1 MAQRHGDVLSS
12 ALCFDRHAKP
22 RRRRSIRQHAPR
34 CVGGRA
40 RGPSE
45 AILLPTAVL
54 EKAEPTPRPENAEQL
69 AKLAPSARCHLE
81 RTVQDLGL
89 ILTVSDR
96 SRALPTDDAL
106 IERAHDSWLISPRV
120 SLEGSDVR
128 LRIVAIAPGEN
139 VLRERAQSV
148 AVQELEIRAN
158 VMMRDV
164 VRSAHVIAEHG
175 PAPLAPE
182 PALDSD
188 APRSQG
194 RAVLALNAA
203 VVGGY
208 VGFSLQRA
216 SGSVD
221 ARLTYPLVALGTGI
235 GLGASMLVADEWDI
249 TLGDAWFLS
258 AGAWWPIA
266 SGVLIA
272 KSYQVPKEDRYV
284 YGLVAASAG
293 VSLSAAALSIKPVSE
308 GGALLAHSGGAAGTL
323 LGGLTEMAYRGSTDF
338 TPERG
343 MGYGAGIG
351 ALTAGALATQVKVS
365 SSRMLLIDLAASL
378 GALTGAAAAS
388 PLLLVGEKENRTRN
402 RLWLA
407 SIGTGTVIGGGIG
420 WLTTRGGR
428 NQEQKSLL
436 AVPYFGVEPADPSRG
451 TRSFMSLGLQGLW

>member
-1 MAQRHGDVLSS
+1 MRNIVVVALFGTVLLAVPAV
-12 ALCFDRHAKP
+12 ALA
-22 RRRRSIRQHAPR
+22 
-34 CVGGRA
+34 
-40 RGPSE
+40 GPSE
-45 AILLPTAVL
+45 AILMPTAVS
-54 EKAEPTPRPENAEQL
+54 EKGELALQPENTEQL
-69 AKLAPSARCHLE
+69 AKLARQVDAILSEA
-81 RTVQDLGL
+81 VQDLGL
-89 ILTVSDR
+89 TLTVSDR
-96 SRALPTDDAL
+96 SRVLPTDDAL
-106 IERAHDSWLISPRV
+106 TERKRDSWLISPRV
-120 SLEGSDVR
+120 SLEGSGVR
-128 LRIVAIAPGEN
+128 LRIVAVAPGEN
-139 VLRERAQSV
+139 VLRERSQRVDPQA
-148 AVQELEIRAN
+148 LEIRAN

-164 VRSAHVIAEHG
+164 VQSAHAIAEQSPQG
-175 PAPLAPE
+175 PSPE
-182 PALDSD
+182 RALDSD

-272 KSYQVPKEDRYV
+272 KSYDVPKEDLYV

-293 VSLSAAALSIKPVSE
+293 VSLSVAALTLKPMSE
-308 GGALLAHSGGAAGTL
+308 GGAVLAHSGGAAGTL
-323 LGGLTEMAYRGSTDF
+323 LGGLTEMAYRGSTDL

-351 ALTAGALATQVKVS
+351 VVTAGALATQVKVS

-378 GALTGAAAAS
+378 GALIGAAAAS
-388 PLLLVGEKENRTRN
+388 PLLLVDEQQSPTRN
-402 RLWLA
+402 RVWLA
-407 SIGTGTVIGGGIG
+407 SIAAGTVIGGGIG
-420 WLTTRGGR
+420 WLTTRGSSTKD
-428 NQEQKSLL
+428 EKSLRTL
-436 AVPYFGVEPADPSRG
+436 PYFSMEPANPSRG

>member
-1 MAQRHGDVLSS
+1 MRKLAVVAAFSTALLVSGP
-12 ALCFDRHAKP
+12 ALC
-22 RRRRSIRQHAPR
+22 APN
-34 CVGGRA
+34 
-40 RGPSE
+40 E
-45 AILLPTAVL
+45 AILLPTAVPA
-54 EKAEPTPRPENAEQL
+54 KAELAMQPEEAEQL
-69 AKLAPSARCHLE
+69 AKVARQLDAILSE
-81 RTVQDLGL
+81 AVQDLGL
-89 ILTVSDR
+89 TLTVSGR
-96 SRALPTDDAL
+96 SRVLPTDDAL

-120 SLEGSDVR
+120 SPESNGVR
-128 LRIVAIAPGEN
+128 LRIVAVAPGEN
-139 VLRERAQSV
+139 VLRERSQHVDLQA
-148 AVQELEIRAN
+148 LEIRGI
-158 VMMRDV
+158 VMLRDV
-164 VRSAHVIAEHG
+164 VHSARAATE
-175 PAPLAPE
+175 PNPE
-182 PALDSD
+182 ARAVERAVESD

-203 VVGGY
+203 IVGGY

-216 SGSVD
+216 SGSED

-272 KSYQVPKEDRYV
+272 QSYKAPKEDLYV

-293 VSLSAAALSIKPVSE
+293 VSLSVAALSSKPMSE
-308 GGALLAHSGGAAGTL
+308 GGALLTHSGGATGTL
-323 LGGLTEMAYRGSTDF
+323 LGGLTQMFYLGSTSS

-351 ALTAGALATQVKVS
+351 VLTAGALATQVKVT

-388 PLLLVGEKENRTRN
+388 PLLLVDETENATRN

-407 SIGTGTVIGGGIG
+407 SVAAGTVMGGTIGFFS
-420 WLTTRGGR
+420 TRSAAS
-428 NQEQKSLL
+428 KDAKALH
-436 AVPYFGVEPADPSRG
+436 AIPYFNMEPANQARG
-451 TRSFMSLGLQGLW
+451 TRSFMSLGLQGSW

>member
-1 MAQRHGDVLSS
+1 MA
-12 ALCFDRHAKP
+12 
-22 RRRRSIRQHAPR
+22 APN
-34 CVGGRA
+34 
-40 RGPSE
+40 E
-45 AILLPTAVL
+45 AVLLPTAVPT
-54 EKAEPTPRPENAEQL
+54 KAELPLQPEDAEQL
-69 AKLAPSARCHLE
+69 AKVARQLDSILSE
-81 RTVQDLGL
+81 AVQDLGL
-89 ILTVSDR
+89 TLTVSNR
-96 SRALPTDDAL
+96 TRVLPTDDAL
-106 IERAHDSWLISPRV
+106 VERARDSWIISPRV
-120 SLEGSDVR
+120 SPEGNGLR
-128 LRIVAIAPGEN
+128 LRIVAVAPGEN
-139 VLRERAQSV
+139 VLRERSQRVDLQA
-148 AVQELEIRAN
+148 LEIRAN

-164 VRSAHVIAEHG
+164 VHSSRAPLEG
-175 PAPLAPE
+175 GPTPPAPE
-182 PALDSD
+182 RTVESE

-221 ARLTYPLVALGTGI
+221 PRLTYPLVALGTGI

-272 KSYQVPKEDRYV
+272 KSYDVPKEDRYV

-293 VSLSAAALSIKPVSE
+293 VTLSVAAVSAKPMSE

-323 LGGLTEMAYRGSTDF
+323 LGGLTQMAYEGKTDI

-351 ALTAGALATQVKVS
+351 VLTAGALATQVKVT

-388 PLLLVGEKENRTRN
+388 PLLLVDEKEDPTRN
-402 RLWLA
+402 RIWLA
-407 SIGTGTVIGGGIG
+407 SVAAGTVIGGTIG
-420 WLTTRGGR
+420 WFSTRGAAS
-428 NQEQKSLL
+428 KDDKP
-436 AVPYFGVEPADPSRG
+436 AHAMPYFNIEPANPLRG
-451 TRSFMSLGLQGLW
+451 TRSFTSFGLHGSW

>member
-1 MAQRHGDVLSS
+1 MRSLATIAAFGT
-12 ALCFDRHAKP
+12 ALAA
-22 RRRRSIRQHAPR
+22 APA
-34 CVGGRA
+34 VA
-40 RGPSE
+40 LAAPSE
-45 AILLPTAVL
+45 AILLPTAMP
-54 EKAEPTPRPENAEQL
+54 EKAELAQQPENAEQL
-69 AKLAPSARCHLE
+69 AKLARQLDAILSEA
-81 RTVQDLGL
+81 VQDLGL
-89 ILTVSDR
+89 TLSVSDR
-96 SRALPTDDAL
+96 SRTLPTDDAL

-120 SLEGSDVR
+120 SQEGSSVR
-128 LRIVAIAPGEN
+128 LRIVAVAPGEN
-139 VLRERAQSV
+139 VLRERSQRVDAQT
-148 AVQELEIRAN
+148 LEIRAN

-164 VRSAHVIAEHG
+164 VNSARGVPAHG
-175 PAPLAPE
+175 PERPAPE
-182 PALDSD
+182 RAHDSET
-188 APRSQG
+188 PRSQG

-235 GLGASMLVADEWDI
+235 GLGASMLIADEWDI

-272 KSYQVPKEDRYV
+272 KSYDVPDQDLYV

-293 VSLSAAALSIKPVSE
+293 VSLAAAAISAKPVSE

-323 LGGLTEMAYRGSTDF
+323 LGGLTEMAVRGSTSF

-351 ALTAGALATQVKVS
+351 VLSAGALATQVDVT

-388 PLLLVGEKENRTRN
+388 PLLLVDEEESPTQN

-407 SIGTGTVIGGGIG
+407 SVAAGTVIGGGIG
-420 WLTTRGGR
+420 WLSTRSSAPKEG
-428 NQEQKSLL
+428 KSLH
-436 AVPYFGVEPADPSRG
+436 AMPYFNMEPANPWRG
-451 TRSFMSLGLQGLW
+451 TRSFMSLGLQGSW